1 MPKPIQTVLN
11 IGSGG
16 MLIDIECQLS
26 NGLPGITIVGLGSKA
41 IDESRERVRSAF
53 ASSQIAMPRKR
64 ITINLAPADIPKE
77 STSADLAIALAIL
90 QSDGQ
95 AKFMPEKAA
104 VIGELG
110 LDGSVRSIRGI
121 IGKLMAGQKLGI
133 ERFFIPQANL
143 SQARLIP
150 GIKLVPI
157 PSLQVLAR
165 GINRLTDL
173 PEIDTGGGYALPPAP
188 DEPQH
193 LMSEVVGQSLAKRG
207 LEIAAAG
214 GHNVLLNGPPGTGKS
229 MLARALPSI
238 LPPLNR
244 EEILEITQIHSLVRG
259 DYDDLVT
266 ARPFRAPHHSASHV
280 AIVGG
285 GANLRPGEISLSH
298 RGILFFDEFP
308 EFGRSTLEALRQPL
322 EDRQVTVSRAKDTA
336 VYPANFILVATSNP
350 CPCGFYG
357 TAKNCICSAT
367 AILKYRQRLS
377 GPILDRIDIYCDV
390 DEVDHAKLLARAEN
404 TNDYDIRQRVAK
416 ARARQAERYQSSTKL
431 NASMTNSDIK
441 TNSHLDQAAR
451 ELLNNAAK
459 ALELSARAYMKV
471 IKVAR
476 TIADLDESSGIT
488 PGHIGEALQYRGQ
501 TSRVVS

>member
-1 MPKPIQTVLN
+1 VPKPIQTVLN

-110 LDGSVRSIRGI
+110 LDGSIRSVRGI

-133 ERFFIPQANL
+133 ERFFIPETNL
-143 SQARLIP
+143 SQAQLIP

-157 PSLQVLAR
+157 QSLQVLAR

-173 PEIDTGGGYALPPAP
+173 PEIDTGAGYALPPAS

-266 ARPFRAPHHSASHV
+266 VRPFRAPHHSASHI

-285 GANLRPGEISLSH
+285 GTNLRPGEISLSH
-298 RGILFFDEFP
+298 RGVLFFDEFP
-308 EFGRSTLEALRQPL
+308 EFGRSTLESLRQPL

-336 VYPANFILVATSNP
+336 IYPANFILVATSNP

-357 TAKNCICSAT
+357 TPKNCICSAA

-390 DEVDHAKLLARAEN
+390 DEVDHAKLLAQTEN
-404 TNDYDIRQRVAK
+404 ANDYGIRQRVAK
-416 ARARQAERYQSSTKL
+416 ARVRQAERYQSSTKL

-441 TNSHLDQAAR
+441 TKSRLSQAAQ
-451 ELLNNAAK
+451 ELLNDAAK

-476 TIADLDESSGIT
+476 TIADLDESDDVT
-488 PGHIGEALQYRGQ
+488 PGHIGEALQYRSQ
-501 TSRVVS
+501 TSRVIS